1 MGRKVEENLTLP
13 IEFQSHGKV
22 VGPQLTQSLVDEE
35 ERGTDWSGG
44 RRGGDDGV
52 FRPAGAAL
60 RHAAP
65 VKWNK

>member
-1 MGRKVEENLTLP
+1 MP

-35 ERGTDWSGG
+35 ERGDRLEWK